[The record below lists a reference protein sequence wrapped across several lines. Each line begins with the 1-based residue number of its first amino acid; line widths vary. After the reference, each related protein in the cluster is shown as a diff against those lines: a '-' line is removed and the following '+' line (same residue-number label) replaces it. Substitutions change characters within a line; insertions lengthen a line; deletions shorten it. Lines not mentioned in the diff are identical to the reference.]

1 MRIKNQIKSNMA
13 VTNQHIFDAINDL
26 RRELK
31 ADMKDL
37 RVEVDGNTNWRNQ
50 ITGKLTILFVAIGVG
65 VNFIFDWLKTR
76 LEVK

>member
-1 MRIKNQIKSNMA
+1 MA